1 MAPTNTLDAIM
12 KLSQIL
18 FSMNIR
24 TKKQDYVQFNLD
36 TPLEFPG
43 NNQHQLKRNKK
54 FSVKDRNNFCDWYN
68 AFFRADFTF
77 EALADGANISTNRVS
92 PINGSFSPIKSM
104 TVKSV
109 GKTVLKK
116 IRFGILTA
124 TQ

>member
-1 MAPTNTLDAIM
+1 M

-43 NNQHQLKRNKK
+43 NNRHRLKRNKK

-68 AFFRADFTF
+68 AIFRADFTF
-77 EALADGANISTNRVS
+77 EALADGANIGTNTESAQSTDLFL
-92 PINGSFSPIKSM
+92 P
-104 TVKSV
+104 
-109 GKTVLKK
+109 
-116 IRFGILTA
+116 
-124 TQ
+124 